1 MESFYSLIYIKPSVL
16 NDEVLCVALFTAGS
30 EGPRL
35 YLSDKR
41 LKLLSDLVHRNTF
54 LSLRR
59 HLKGFQQQVDKYRN
73 SGNDLLLFDPTY
85 SSDQLHKLAQRSKKA
100 IKYSTPTTVNAWMDE
115 NAHLDLMMK
124 MLGEK
129 PQKKKQVRK
138 SFYHKW
144 RALTNANRYLE
155 FKRNVMVKKVKR
167 NSELDI
173 KIDLFSKDKKLVI
186 KGLDFDTSSKN
197 VSDRLKELVAL
208 SDEFSNYNLLC
219 IYPKPRKKTGRQ
231 TLNQVMMELSL
242 KIEFLPI
249 GDFEN
254 MKF

>member
-1 MESFYSLIYIKPSVL
+1 MESFYSLIYVKPSVL
-16 NDEVLCVALFTAGS
+16 NDELLCVALFTAGA

-35 YLSDKR
+35 YISDKR
-41 LKLLSDLVHRNTF
+41 MRLLSDVVHRNTF

-73 SGNDLLLFDPTY
+73 TGNDLLLFDPTY
-85 SSDQLHKLAQRSKKA
+85 SSDQLQKLSQRSKKA

-115 NAHLDLMMK
+115 HAHLDLMMK
-124 MLGEK
+124 MLGDK

-167 NSELDI
+167 NSDLDI
-173 KIDLFSKDKKLVI
+173 KLDLFSKDKKLLI

-208 SDEFSNYNLLC
+208 SDEFSAYNLMC
-219 IYPKPRKKTGRQ
+219 VYPKPRKKAGRE
-231 TLNQVMMELSL
+231 TLNQVMSELSL
-242 KIEFLPI
+242 KIEFVPI
-249 GDFEN
+249 NDFEA